1 MKLVVYAFALTST
14 LLALP
19 AQARDAADCKEAW
32 ARAARSYLKQ
42 NRTAAPDGKT
52 PANMDDTELANQA
65 WMEVFAGACQT
76 EASGNKVEARLE
88 AAAAAAAVLSKLDP
102 AGCSSFMTSYMGSDR
117 GKDVC
122 DLARS
127 GGSAELKE
135 KIKASVPATP
145 QKR

>member
-1 MKLVVYAFALTST
+1 MKLFACALALTT
-14 LLALP
+14 TFV
-19 AQARDAADCKEAW
+19 AQAAWARDASDCKEAW

-42 NRTAAPDGKT
+42 NRTAAPDGKV
-52 PANMDDTELANQA
+52 PANMDETELTNQA

-88 AAAAAAAVLSKLDP
+88 AAAAAATVLAKLDP
-102 AGCSSFMTSYMGSDR
+102 SGCGAFMTSYMGSDR

-122 DLARS
+122 DLARK
-127 GGSAELKE
+127 GGTAELRD